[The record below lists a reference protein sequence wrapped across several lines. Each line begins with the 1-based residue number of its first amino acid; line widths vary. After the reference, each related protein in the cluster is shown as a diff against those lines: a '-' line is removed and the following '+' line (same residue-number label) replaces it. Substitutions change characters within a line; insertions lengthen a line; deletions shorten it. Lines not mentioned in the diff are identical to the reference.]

1 METRDS
7 AGRGPSVDRSSGY
20 PQTLRSQLRLP
31 PPLPTGRPAFLNAQ
45 APALG
50 GGRPDRTSLRSGL
63 RRRRSPDSD
72 GDGLRQDACRRCA
85 AWLQGCFRWLSWCL
99 KDVAARKTASG
110 TAPLESS
117 IQAQDC
123 PRNSTLTSQT
133 RPLRR
138 RTPAARSPV
147 QAVSNEA
154 AGRGRQYAELTN
166 KVRDVSEVAEPRD
179 VQRAG

>member
-20 PQTLRSQLRLP
+20 PQTLRSQLRLQ

-50 GGRPDRTSLRSGL
+50 GGRPDRTSLRSGR
-63 RRRRSPDSD
+63 RRRRSPDCD
-72 GDGLRQDACRRCA
+72 GDGLRQDACA
-85 AWLQGCFRWLSWCL
+85 ASRLGFKVVSAGGR
-99 KDVAARKTASG
+99 
-110 TAPLESS
+110 
-117 IQAQDC
+117 

-147 QAVSNEA
+147 QALSNEA
-154 AGRGRQYAELTN
+154 AGRGSQYAELTN
-166 KVRDVSEVAEPRD
+166 EVRDMSEVAEPRD
-179 VQRAG
+179 VQGAG